1 MNLRATSRYLLVLS
15 LLASCTAC
23 SHFSEV
29 RAWEKGNLA
38 KNHMRMNADAL
49 DSKLS
54 EQVYAS
60 KEASSG
66 GNGVGA
72 GGCGCN

>member
-1 MNLRATSRYLLVLS
+1 MNLRALARYIMILT
-15 LLASCTAC
+15 LLASSAGC

-38 KNHMRMNADAL
+38 KTHMRMNADAL

>member
-1 MNLRATSRYLLVLS
+1 MKIRLVIRK
-15 LLASCTAC
+15 LAIICLIISCSAC
-23 SHFSEV
+23 SHFSAV
-29 RAWEKGNLA
+29 PAWEKGYLA
-38 KNHMRMNADAL
+38 KAHMQMNADGL
-49 DSKLS
+49 ERKLS